1 MKLNTFIVD
10 RKCYFLF
17 LFLGV
22 FGHGF
27 TQYRGVKVTTQ
38 NSDIDPLPAVALL
51 IANSN
56 YEDESYPD
64 LIQPKVDV
72 NKLKKIICERY
83 QFVDSNVLVLYD
95 AVTDTLIKYFR
106 ILGNHTGDVFIFY
119 AGHGNKYKYG
129 KDGTKE
135 SSHIIPVDF
144 KPGTDASLFLTYD
157 KIKSN
162 FFEEDGNTNYKHF
175 LFISDACFSGVG
187 IDQMRSSSEYEEKEE
202 KEVYELYSKNAA
214 VGIGS
219 TLNAETPDISIFTA
233 KFCEILSTHTK
244 NYWLSSKEIY
254 NEIYL
259 DFASDKSKT
268 NSQKPMR
275 KQSTETSDFFFFL
288 KPEFSNPK
296 KEDDNSNQ
304 LSAAGV
310 DKKTENNVNKVQSSF
325 DLKVPAQ
332 SPESESQN
340 KVKELRTQIKKQID
354 SRSTAWG
361 NPLQWTDED
370 VSTLKLTF
378 ELIDTKR
385 KDANFKNEVILFC
398 YAQYNSKVLQETI
411 SIPIEGTVSFK
422 QLITNPATF
431 EKIRINMLNFAT
443 NFIDPTVK

>member
-1 MKLNTFIVD
+1 MKLNAFIVD
-10 RKCYFLF
+10 KKYCFLF
-17 LFLGV
+17 LLLGFLGHT
-22 FGHGF
+22 FA
-27 TQYRGVKVTTQ
+27 QDRGAKVTTQ
-38 NSDIDPLPAVALL
+38 HSDIAPLPAVALL

-106 ILGNHTGDVFIFY
+106 KLGNHTGDVFIFY
-119 AGHGNKYKYG
+119 AGHGDKYIK
-129 KDGTKE
+129 GTKE

-144 KPGTDASLFLTYD
+144 KPGTDESQFLSYD
-157 KIKSN
+157 NIKRD
-162 FFEEDGNTNYKHF
+162 FFGEYENTNCKHF

-187 IDQMRSSSEYEEKEE
+187 IDLMRSNNNVNQDKDEKD
-202 KEVYELYSKNAA
+202 VYELYSKNVA

-275 KQSTETSDFFFFL
+275 KPSTETSDFFFFL

-296 KEDDNSNQ
+296 KEDNNSNQ

-310 DKKTENNVNKVQSSF
+310 DKKTENIEKKVQSYFELNTPS
-325 DLKVPAQ
+325 K
-332 SPESESQN
+332 SSESILE
-340 KVKELRTQIKKQID
+340 VLELRRKIKTQIS

-370 VSTLKLTF
+370 VSTLKLKF
-378 ELIDTKR
+378 ELIGTK
-385 KDANFKNEVILFC
+385 KNNGTFKGQVKLVC
-398 YAQYNSKVLQETI
+398 YGIYNTKVLQETFL
-411 SIPIEGTVSFK
+411 IPIEGTVVFET
-422 QLITNPATF
+422 LIKNETTF
-431 EKIRINMLNFAT
+431 DKIRINMLNFAT
-443 NFIDPTVK
+443 NLIDPDLK

>member
-1 MKLNTFIVD
+1 MKFNDFIVD
-10 RKCYFLF
+10 KKYCFLF
-17 LFLGV
+17 LLLGFLGHT
-22 FGHGF
+22 FA
-27 TQYRGVKVTTQ
+27 QDRGAKVTTQ
-38 NSDIDPLPAVALL
+38 NSDIVPLPAVALL

-106 ILGNHTGDVFIFY
+106 KLGTHTGDVFIFY

-175 LFISDACFSGVG
+175 LFISDACFSGLG

-296 KEDDNSNQ
+296 KEDNNSNQ

-310 DKKTENNVNKVQSSF
+310 DKKTENIEKKVQSYFELNTPAKNSGSKE
-325 DLKVPAQ
+325 KVL
-332 SPESESQN
+332 
-340 KVKELRTQIKKQID
+340 ELRRKIKTQIS
-354 SRSTAWG
+354 SRSTLWG
-361 NPLQWTDED
+361 NTLQWTDED
-370 VSTLKLTF
+370 VSTLKLKF
-378 ELIDTKR
+378 ELIGTK
-385 KDANFKNEVILFC
+385 KDNSIFKGEVKLVC
-398 YAQYNSKVLQETI
+398 YGMYNSKVLQETI
-411 SIPIEGTVSFK
+411 TILIPNDGQVDFETM
-422 QLITNPATF
+422 ITNDTTVD
-431 EKIRINMLNFAT
+431 KIRINMLNFAT
-443 NFIDPTVK
+443 NLIDPN